1 MTRHFLSA
9 AMLTL
14 SCGAAALAQGVPVVD
29 SAAIANAKAEFVKEI
44 AQMVEDLEQAKR
56 LYAAI
61 NGMTDMDSI
70 VGALNTPEVRE
81 LLGPEAMQ
89 IARDFDLDLEALG
102 DLADRAKEAADFA
115 ALDGANIDA
124 EDFYQTELRRIRT
137 RSARDAAVG
146 ERIVTLSDDR
156 LEGLEKL
163 RARIGSVSTQKE
175 VDALTARIGVEQA
188 MLQNDTNRI
197 QGLAML
203 QQAQAQVEK
212 QRQAEVAA
220 QRRAKEDAAYT
231 RIYGKDS
238 F

>member
-14 SCGAAALAQGVPVVD
+14 SFGSAALAQGVPVVD

-89 IARDFDLDLEALG
+89 IARDFDLDPEALG